1 MKAYKT
7 IFPFSTT
14 KEIPDDIKE
23 RLDGHAFSELKDGQ
37 TKSSGFALLTESDRF
52 IHSDNRYLFHYCEQM
67 RKADTNTVRH
77 IFNERLRKVED
88 EGRELT
94 EELREELQAVA
105 EREATRFAT
114 IKHSGVYI
122 LFDAPAG
129 RVWCAGSTIK
139 KCETALKRLRRA
151 LGSLDTEPVILTFA
165 SRRLA
170 RLISSGHLRAHDNLR
185 VPEYAKV
192 VATDSDDSASARMTF
207 EGISLHEASVG
218 EVLTDRMVSAVEMD
232 LIQPDPNGGKAQLL
246 ASFVLKAPE
255 SAGVSLSGMWY
266 AGGASASETEEN
278 HASDMQI
285 AAKTCQQIM
294 AELSGF
300 MQRGDL

>member
-14 KEIPDDIKE
+14 KEIPEDIKE

-37 TKSSGFALLTESDRF
+37 TKSSGFALLTESERF
-52 IHSDNRYLFHYCEQM
+52 IYSDNRYLFHYCEQT

-94 EELREELQAVA
+94 EELREELEAVA
-105 EREATRFAT
+105 EREATRFAS

-122 LFDAPAG
+122 LFDASAG

-139 KCETALKRLRRA
+139 KCETALKRLRRV
-151 LGSLDTEPVILTFA
+151 LGSLDTEPVVLTFA
-165 SRRLA
+165 SRRLS
-170 RLISSGHLRAHDNLR
+170 RLLSAGSLRAHECLR

-192 VATDSDDSASARMTF
+192 IAHDTDDSNSARMMF
-207 EGISLHEASVG
+207 EGFSLIDESVG
-218 EVLTDRMVSAVEMD
+218 DVLADRVVSAVEME
-232 LIQPDPNGGKAQLL
+232 LVQPDPNGGKAQVL

-255 SAGVSLSGMWY
+255 GAGVSLSSMWF
-266 AGGASASETEEN
+266 AGGASSAESEDN

-294 AELSGF
+294 DGLREFLN
-300 MQRGDL
+300 RGDL